1 MRSNGIEGNY
11 RCCIPKLISKESPVT
26 SVFQEIWLSKPI
38 CLGSFERLK
47 LDVEMIWG
55 RLKRLMESLNPI
67 KPLEIWATLH
77 LEIAIPWQ
85 HRDACKVVG
94 QDRTWKL
101 GVFHSCQ
108 EELSKFQ
115 MEKTWN
121 NLQDP
126 KISSIFRFNFFHSER
141 VFTASKLQAI
151 NLLIRWNFQRA
162 THVSLQHGPREWCGA
177 TRWKPST
184 PFVSCDLLLFG
195 EVICIQ
201 FSYA

>member
-77 LEIAIPWQ
+77 LEIAIAWQ

-115 MEKTWN
+115 MEKN
-121 NLQDP
+121 MKQPSRSQDLKYISIHFLSFREGFLQP
-126 KISSIFRFNFFHSER
+126 SIIQSSKQSTFWSGEM
-141 VFTASKLQAI
+141 
-151 NLLIRWNFQRA
+151 FQRA
-162 THVSLQHGPREWCGA
+162 TDVSLLSTA
-177 TRWKPST
+177 TPA
-184 PFVSCDLLLFG
+184 FVWG
-195 EVICIQ
+195 K
-201 FSYA
+201 